1 MSGFWRKA
9 CGEENRKI
17 GKKGLRLFY
26 ISILCF
32 IALCS
37 IGAIHRSSERGFLPG
52 SFWYLG
58 GTGMMG
64 EGMMYVDILP
74 TAEADMLPLNS
85 DGVGPVQQESPFFLT
100 EEIIVEPLFDETT
113 VVQAGEEK
121 REESIHWWSHKVAQ
135 GDTLTGIAEKYG
147 ISMALI
153 QETNK
158 LKNPHRLSLGSEILV
173 PRGADHRKAVLDELE
188 RRKKEAEKER
198 KQADPFALS
207 TYVVRTGDSLWSIAC
222 KYDLDINT
230 LFGCNSLK
238 DPDRLKPGTTL
249 RIPNQDG
256 ILYEIKKGDTLDKI
270 SKKFGIY
277 PEAVV
282 AANELGSSKTVKEGQ
297 SLFLPGAKPIT
308 VVQQIRGVSGNVS
321 GSGSHGFLWPMRG
334 RISSPFGWRRDPF
347 TKRRDFHTGIDIK
360 ASRGTP
366 IAAAKAGV
374 VTYAGWMGGYGR
386 VVVVNHGGGY
396 TSLYAHCDRLLVR
409 KGQRVN
415 AGQRLARC
423 GASGRAT
430 GTHLHFEVRYH
441 NKPINPKKV
450 LR

>member
-1 MSGFWRKA
+1 
-9 CGEENRKI
+9 
-17 GKKGLRLFY
+17 
-26 ISILCF
+26 
-32 IALCS
+32 
-37 IGAIHRSSERGFLPG
+37 
-52 SFWYLG
+52 
-58 GTGMMG
+58 MMG

-74 TAEADMLPLNS
+74 TAEADMLPANS

-100 EEIIVEPLFDETT
+100 EELIVEPLFDETSVT
-113 VVQAGEEK
+113 ERSAE
-121 REESIHWWSHKVAQ
+121 REENPHWWSHKVAQ

-147 ISMALI
+147 VPVALI
-153 QETNK
+153 QESNQ
-158 LKNPHRLSLGSEILV
+158 LKDPDRLSLGAEILV
-173 PRGADHRKAVLDELE
+173 PRGQDHKKVVLQELAE
-188 RRKKEAEKER
+188 RKKEAEKER
-198 KQADPFALS
+198 KQADPFDLS
-207 TYVVRTGDSLWSIAC
+207 TYVVRQGDSLWSIAC

-230 LFGCNSLK
+230 LFGCNTLK

-256 ILYEIKKGDTLDKI
+256 ILYEVKKGDTLEKI
-270 SKKFGIY
+270 AKKFGIY
-277 PEAVV
+277 TEAVM
-282 AANELGSSKTVKEGQ
+282 AANDLSAVQTLQEGK

-308 VVQQIRGVSGNVS
+308 VVQQIQSVSGNVS
-321 GSGSHGFLWPMRG
+321 GSSSQGFRWPMRG

-347 TKRRDFHTGIDIK
+347 TKRQDFHTGIDIK
-360 ASRGTP
+360 GARGTS
-366 IAAAKAGV
+366 IGAAKAGT

-409 KGQRVN
+409 KGQKVS
-415 AGQRLARC
+415 AGQLVARC